1 TTGGS
6 YNRNLDSWV
15 ATADA
20 TQERFG
26 HTAVWTGSEMIV
38 WGGGFSGFNTGGRYN
53 PSTDTWADTTA
64 VNAPTGRYDHTAVWA
79 GSEMIV
85 WGGGVDVADNR
96 NILRRGNPYGES
108 TTRTRPTSPPY
119 APAPHTAHWTDRHVR
134 ERSGW

>member
-1 TTGGS
+1 MVVWGGNSVELTNTGGR

-85 WGGGVDVADNR
+85 WGGELDFAGFLKFSKSGRHDPGSW
-96 NILRRGNPYGES
+96 RGTSTSNTTYGRAQPSE
-108 TTRTRPTSPPY
+108 
-119 APAPHTAHWTDRHVR
+119 D
-134 ERSGW
+134 